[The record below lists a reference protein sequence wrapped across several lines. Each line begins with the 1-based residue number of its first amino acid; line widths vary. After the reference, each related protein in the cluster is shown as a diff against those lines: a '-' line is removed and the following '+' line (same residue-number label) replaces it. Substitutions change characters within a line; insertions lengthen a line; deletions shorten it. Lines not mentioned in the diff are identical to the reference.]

1 MKFDD
6 LDRIFPIVDGWSAQL
21 MKLKALCLY
30 DAGVITAV
38 QKIVIDHRADAVL
51 FRAANMAEREEPQAL
66 KSLAIDIRAAR
77 RHAQKMS
84 PTVSTGHR
92 YRNISIPNMWRGDLE
107 RSG

>member
-51 FRAANMAEREEPQAL
+51 FRAPNRAEREEFHI
-66 KSLAIDIRAAR
+66 KAAR